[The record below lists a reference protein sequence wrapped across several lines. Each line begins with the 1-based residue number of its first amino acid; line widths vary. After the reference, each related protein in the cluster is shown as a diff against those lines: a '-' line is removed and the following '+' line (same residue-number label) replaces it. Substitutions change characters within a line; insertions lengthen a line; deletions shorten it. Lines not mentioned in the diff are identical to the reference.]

1 MLKFQKGQDIVEFAL
16 MLPFFALIFVGIVYV
31 SFLYSDYMTLCNLA
45 RSAARDAVVS
55 EDMIEVPDGA
65 GGTTK
70 ERDFSKIKK
79 SYDNILSNGGIKT
92 SLYLYTPGSIDI
104 RTAPLLDDNTNGA
117 DTTVKVDIP
126 MVLNRDASLIG
137 ALFKAGI
144 LTDKNVITEYHVVYR
159 MHDENS
165 VT

>member
-45 RSAARDAVVS
+45 RSAARDAAVS